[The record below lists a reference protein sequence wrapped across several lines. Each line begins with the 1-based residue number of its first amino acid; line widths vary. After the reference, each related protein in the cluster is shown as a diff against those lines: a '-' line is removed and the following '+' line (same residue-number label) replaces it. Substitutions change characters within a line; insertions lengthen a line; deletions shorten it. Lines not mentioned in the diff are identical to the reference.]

1 MAVIAAAHSS
11 ISDVIRNKCIDLV
24 HYVLAKDCDR
34 PTDELREKATALE
47 ATVFERFTDS
57 ELYKSR
63 MRLAF
68 VNLSDKN
75 LQKFKNAVIDGVVHV
90 NECLKSKGDLEGLE
104 AILSAGTK
112 LQIRVVVS
120 NDFQPSVRIRCTHQ
134 IARLRKA
141 VHRACPLRF
150 GATGT
155 LLLLQNGHWRI
166 LYDEHTPHDVKMKD
180 GDTVY
185 AGGICFV
192 HDGPRTYKMFVRR
205 DSTFSH
211 MRPLLLK
218 RPHVNAGFSLE
229 FGGRVI
235 DMAGTPESL
244 NMGDST
250 HLTLE
255 YPPWP
260 HHTENI
266 LGPQH
271 LKPGSFET
279 DAYEWESCKSE
290 PCEPDEPSAQKHRP
304 AKFWT
309 YVEVTP
315 PPGSVQQVY
324 HFEKRLRTRR

>member
-90 NECLKSKGDLEGLE
+90 NECLKSKGELEGLE

-155 LLLLQNGHWRI
+155 LLLLCAVPTSPSDHSVTRRQSKRPLAYFVRRAHA
-166 LYDEHTPHDVKMKD
+166 HDVKMKD

-309 YVEVTP
+309 YVE
-315 PPGSVQQVY
+315 
-324 HFEKRLRTRR
+324 